1 MKAVGGLL
9 LVVASVVL
17 VSGPATAAPPTCHGV
32 RATIVGTR
40 HADVIRGTRHRDVI
54 VAGRGNDVVKGRGG
68 NDLICGGPGA
78 DRLLGGAGRDHLLG
92 QGDEHG
98 RGEPE
103 ACDHGDTLD
112 GGRGDDVI
120 DPGRD
125 LHAGYGPWCRDQDEV
140 QFRDGGHHGVH
151 VNLANGRA
159 TGQGRDRI
167 VAGYSLSVVGSDRD
181 DFFRGTDLWESF
193 NGRGGNDTV
202 RAKGGDDLAIERD
215 RGSNGDDVY
224 DMGDGADIV
233 ITSHGHD
240 KVLAGAGDDELSL
253 QNPVR
258 MAVDG
263 GDDDDVIF
271 RAAVRSGETV
281 TGGAGVNE
289 LNIILRDAPGPQAV
303 LDIPGGT
310 ITVDGVS
317 TTSPTSIGGTSC
329 PTTPCSSMAATWVR
343 ASVLAGG
350 TGRPAHRSRPT
361 WPAATTR
368 SRAGTATTSST
379 AATVPTSRTSAA
391 APTPASMSSRETAE
405 RGHPPLPRQQGST
418 TDGILQVV
426 EG

>member
-1 MKAVGGLL
+1 MAHDRRMKAVGGLL

-125 LHAGYGPWCRDQDEV
+125 LHAGYGPGCRDQDEV

-215 RGSNGDDVY
+215 KGSNGDDVY

-317 TTSPTSIGGTSC
+317 THVTDFYWWNFVSYHPLLVYGSDLGES
-329 PTTPCSSMAATWVR
+329 VR
-343 ASVLAGG
+343 AGG
-350 TGRPAHRSRPT
+350 WDG
-361 WPAATTR
+361 
-368 SRAGTATTSST
+368 TSST
-379 AATVPTSRTSAA
+379 PL
-391 APTPASMSSRETAE
+391 TAYMA
-405 RGHPPLPRQQGST
+405 GGDDT
-418 TDGILQVV
+418 V
-426 EG
+426 EGGNSDDFVDGGDGTDIADLGGGTNTCVNVEQGDC